1 VPVIWFSHFRS
12 LLSPTDHQKET
23 RMTDR
28 MVVAGIHDI
37 AEVFRARARNIT
49 IVPPEGKEIAEFIP
63 ALVVRSTTLPEL
75 KGFDVYEVDA
85 IIRSKASA

>member
-1 VPVIWFSHFRS
+1 LRRCSALALGTS
-12 LLSPTDHQKET
+12 L
-23 RMTDR
+23 
-28 MVVAGIHDI
+28 
-37 AEVFRARARNIT
+37 
-49 IVPPEGKEIAEFIP
+49 VPPEGKEIAEFIP